1 MTEDQAAAYRQHTA
15 RTTLPT
21 SPATEAWLVCGRRAG
36 KSFILAL
43 CAVFLAAFYD
53 YRQFLA
59 PGEVGTIL
67 IIATDRRQA
76 RNIFRFI
83 RRLLTGVP
91 MLRRMIRR
99 ETSEAFELEND
110 VVIEV
115 GTASFR
121 SVRGYTI
128 VAALCD
134 EIARWPT
141 DDAAEPDYEILN
153 ALRPGMVTIPNAML
167 LCASSPWGAVARC
180 GMPTA
185 STSAGTVPSWSG
197 KPERWR

>member
-1 MTEDQAAAYRQHTA
+1 M
-15 RTTLPT
+15 
-21 SPATEAWLVCGRRAG
+21 
-36 KSFILAL
+36 
-43 CAVFLAAFYD
+43 
-53 YRQFLA
+53 
-59 PGEVGTIL
+59 

-83 RRLLTGVP
+83 RGLLTDVP

-167 LCASSPWGAVARC
+167 LCASSPWGRRGAMWDAYRKHFGREGSILVWQAATWRSIRPC
-180 GMPTA
+180 QSALSMRRWSPTRRGRLPSFSRSSAATSRA
-185 STSAGTVPSWSG
+185 SSHSKS
-197 KPERWR
+197 